1 MASRLPRTRRVLLV
15 LRFLGPV
22 LGLLLVLALIALHTS
37 PVRRFVNE
45 RIAAVLARQHVSF
58 SARSLHYNVL
68 AGSVTLQD
76 VRVGPTTWREAP
88 VFATIRRARIDLN
101 LFQLLRGRYVIQS
114 GTVEDVEVHYFVD
127 EQGRDN
133 LPRPSAGPDTLR
145 EPRSVSPAQ
154 SRTLHVASFS
164 IARTRVR
171 YENRA
176 QRIDARLPIEA
187 IEISGDNTE
196 NRHRIR
202 FDAAG
207 GEVRIRD
214 RPATIDRVQC
224 RATLGHDDVSIER
237 LDVDTSGSRL
247 GITGTITQFGAP
259 VAELMMTSRV
269 DVLDVASLTGIAE
282 PVSGSV
288 GIEAAARGPVSAPV
302 VTAHLSGSALQ
313 FRDLRDLQL
322 DVKAAYDRSTGLAE
336 VSAMDVRAPSG
347 RIAASG
353 RVAFN
358 ESGQSAVSAT
368 VAEIDAETLM
378 RALQLPVVAA
388 TQLNGTLQA
397 EWQGMDYLRA
407 SGTADAVLSPT
418 APDAARSAVP
428 LTGRVVGRIN
438 GGRIETQLVRMS
450 VPGAEVNGVVEVRSD
465 HQLRGKVM
473 ARSADVGQLISSF
486 ESMTGQPGGPLTR
499 VPIRGGVNVDAL
511 IAGSLDAPLATAALA
526 VPALDVGI
534 ASGIAV
540 GAEASYAAGTVTI
553 SRGELSWHGARAR
566 FDGRVGIRR
575 DESIALSIIA
585 EELSVESLLHAMN
598 RPGLAL
604 AGMLTG
610 KADVRGTMAR
620 PNAVI
625 TAEGTHLVAYGEA
638 IGSLEANVFL
648 DGHEVTV
655 SDLVVDKP
663 QPGQSGRLTAS
674 GTYDLERQTY
684 TFDLQSRGLQLLG
697 VVLPS
702 GHRLRGDVEQ
712 FAARGAGSLDFPQGS
727 LDLEIAALE
736 IEASGHTS
744 PLGRVVVTGE
754 ATNGHATIMAAADHL
769 SLDANATLGL
779 TNPWPATLAL
789 RARALDLAALPFHAV
804 FDTAP
809 ETLAG
814 LQGQLRGTIDAS
826 AILHDP
832 LRGHAAFAIESL
844 GGTWNGR
851 SFTVTSPS
859 PLQYANER
867 LTVDALRIEGAD
879 TSVTVRGDLPLADRT
894 ASGEMA
900 IDLRGTLATL
910 TQYAPS
916 DANISGDGAV
926 TLTGTLRGTLA
937 QIEPDLTLTV
947 DDGHLFSPLLQPGFS
962 NIVLRAR
969 IDGGVADVSQFDAN
983 WGTATLKVSG
993 RAPLDT
999 VPRLPV
1005 HVPPEHE
1012 PATLRAVISELDPSS
1027 IPGVPAQLKGR
1038 LTAEAEL
1045 TAARAD
1051 LDSLDGHIS
1060 FRELDV
1066 TFGGVGLAQSQP
1078 TTIGIASGTATLEPL
1093 NLSGSAGTISAGGRI
1108 GLDGTRALDL
1118 AVDGTLNIAAL
1129 SLLTTRIRTE
1139 GDSTLKLVAR
1149 GTLAAP
1155 ELTGTIDL
1163 KDGTAV
1169 SNEPRIAAENI
1180 DAHLDIAGRRISLTR
1195 FQADVNGGMVSASGA
1210 VTLAERTIRDINLD
1224 VSVTDMALDEPLD
1237 IRSLSDASLR
1247 VSRAGDTILV
1257 KGSVTIEEAGQTN
1270 DVRLD
1275 AGLLARMG
1283 ARRDRNLG
1291 QRQDPLLDRLR
1302 FDISVATATPL
1313 LVDNNLARA
1322 EITAD
1327 LHVVGTPY
1335 EPGLLGSLTLLDGS
1349 EILLNERRYHAER
1362 GVITFADE
1370 RRILPTFDLRLGTRA
1385 GDYDVTVTVTGTPGN
1400 TETTLTS
1407 VPSLPQPDIMAR
1419 LVTGRT
1425 LDEARGEEFDI
1436 ARDQVLSS
1444 LAGRL
1449 GSSLGRGLQQATGFS
1464 QVRIEPILIANEADP
1479 AARLTVGQ
1487 NLTHDLKVVYS
1498 TNLADSNDQIWV
1510 LEYELTR
1517 RFQARAVWEDD
1528 GSYRV
1533 DLRRDVRFGGRPE
1546 PVSRERV
1553 RPRIRDVSVS
1563 VDGSDESAVRDRFG
1577 VKVGAPYDF
1586 FEIRN
1591 GIQRVEEWLIERGY
1605 LQSRVRLERQVD
1617 AREARLRLQVV
1628 TGPQVEMVVMGASPP
1643 RRVERALREQWQRAA
1658 FDAQRGEGA
1667 RETLFEWLM
1676 DDNYL
1681 QATVE
1686 YAIENVGERQR
1697 RVVFQVD
1704 PGPRS
1709 RRIVLAFEGASAIHP
1724 DELDRIIL
1732 DQKLERQLFTDPSV
1746 VVEILQ
1752 GYYRARGH
1760 LNARI
1765 GEPRIEFPDET
1776 ARVVLPIDEG
1786 PAFTVGMITISGNTV
1801 YDTRDLVSQ
1810 APLIAGAPFVP
1821 AAAENT
1827 FATIR
1832 DLYWAKGYNDVHVD
1846 YELVTNRVAGEVD
1859 VRFAIVEGRQSVIS
1873 DISITGNDRVSDHL
1887 VRAQMQLSPAE
1898 PLDVSALARSRRS
1911 LYRTGAFSFVD
1922 ITRREVEDANA
1933 DPQKQVHLDVDIKEL
1948 PPVQLRYGVSYDTER
1963 GIGGILDVSNRSS
1976 LGGAREVGI
1985 RSRYDGQLTDV
1996 RVFVN
2001 QPELT
2006 YRYET
2011 TASLYFREEL
2021 NPPTDLTDPFDVSRK
2036 GVSIQQQRRL
2046 QHRSIWTYGYKYERA
2061 QTLTPTPAGAID
2073 EAVTVSPVTSTLT
2086 RETRDVVLDASRG
2099 SFLSQSIAFSPS
2111 WLGSDQPYV
2120 KYFGQY
2126 FHYFPLEAQRQDPFT
2141 SVSIRPRLV
2150 FATGVRLGLAAGIGG
2165 DVPRTERFFA
2175 GGSATLRGFEQNTVG
2190 PITPER
2196 FALGGESLLVLNNE
2210 VRVPLISV
2218 VDGVFFTDIG
2228 NVFDRVSS
2236 FSLTNLRQSA
2246 GLGLR
2251 VRTAWLL
2258 LRADYGVVLDPRP
2271 GERRGLFYLSVG
2283 QAF

>member
-22 LGLLLVLALIALHTS
+22 LGLLLILALIALHTS

-45 RIAAVLARQHVSF
+45 RIAAILARQHVSF
-58 SARSLHYNVL
+58 SARSLDYNVL

-114 GTVEDVEVHYFVD
+114 GTGEDVEVHYFVD

-133 LPRPSAGPDTLR
+133 LPRPSAGPDTWR

-176 QRIDARLPIEA
+176 QRIDARLPIDA
-187 IEISGDNTE
+187 IEISGDDTE

-224 RATLGHDDVSIER
+224 HATVGHDDVSIER

-247 GITGTITQFGAP
+247 GVTGTITQFGAP
-259 VAELMMTSRV
+259 VAELVMTSRV

-288 GIEAAARGPVSAPV
+288 SIEAAARGPLFAPV
-302 VTAHLSGSALQ
+302 VTAHLSGAALQ
-313 FRDLRDLQL
+313 FRDLRDLQV

-336 VSAMDVRAPSG
+336 VSAMEVRAPSG

-358 ESGQSAVSAT
+358 ESGQSALDAT
-368 VAEIDAETLM
+368 IVDIDAETLM

-388 TQLNGTLQA
+388 TQLNGTLRA
-397 EWQGMDYLRA
+397 EWQGLDFLGA
-407 SGTADAVLSPT
+407 TGTADGLLSTT
-418 APDAARSAVP
+418 APDTHSAVP
-428 LTGRVVGRIN
+428 LSGRIVGRIG
-438 GGRIETQLVRMS
+438 GGRIDAQLVRIAL
-450 VPGAEVNGVVEVRSD
+450 PGAEVNGVVEVTSNRRI
-465 HQLRGKVM
+465 RGEVTGW
-473 ARSADVGQLISSF
+473 SADVAQLISSI
-486 ESMTGQPGGPLTR
+486 ESMAWQRNGSLIS
-499 VPIRGGVNVDAL
+499 VPIAGRVDVDAR
-511 IAGSLDAPLATAALA
+511 IEGSLDAPIATAAVI
-526 VPALDVGI
+526 VPALDVGV
-534 ASGIAV
+534 ASGIALR
-540 GAEASYAAGTVTI
+540 AEASYAAGTVTI
-553 SRGELSWHGARAR
+553 SRGELRWHDARAR

-575 DESIALSIIA
+575 DQSIAFSVIA

-604 AGMLTG
+604 AGMLTA

-620 PNAVI
+620 PNAVM

-638 IGSLEANVFL
+638 IGSLRANVRL
-648 DGHEVTV
+648 DNHEVTV
-655 SDLVVDKP
+655 SDLVVDKA
-663 QPGQSGRLTAS
+663 QGQSGRLTGS
-674 GTYDLERQTY
+674 GAYDLDRRSY

-702 GHRLRGDVEQ
+702 GHRLRGDVEHL
-712 FAARGAGSLDFPQGS
+712 AARGAGSIDSPRGS

-736 IEASGHTS
+736 IEASGRTS

-754 ATNGHATIMAAADHL
+754 AKDGDATIVAAADHL
-769 SLDANATLGL
+769 SLDAHATLGL
-779 TNPWPATLAL
+779 TSPWPATLTL
-789 RARALDLAALPFHAV
+789 RAGALDLAALPLHAA
-804 FDTAP
+804 FATTP
-809 ETLAG
+809 EKLAG
-814 LQGQLRGTIDAS
+814 LQGQLRATMDAS
-826 AILHDP
+826 GTLQD
-832 LRGHAAFAIESL
+832 LRRAHATLALESL
-844 GGTWNGR
+844 AGRWNGR

-879 TSVTVRGDLPLADRT
+879 TSFTVSGDLPLADRT

-962 NIVLRAR
+962 NIVVRAR
-969 IDGGVADVSQFDAN
+969 IDGGVADVSQFEAN

-1005 HVPPEHE
+1005 HVPPEHG

-1045 TAARAD
+1045 TATRAD

-1078 TTIGIASGTATLEPL
+1078 TTIAIVSGTATVEPL
-1093 NLSGSAGTISAGGRI
+1093 NLSGSAGTISAGGSI

-1118 AVDGTLNIAAL
+1118 AVDGTLDIAAL

-1180 DAHLDIAGRRISLTR
+1180 DAHLDLAGRRISLTR

-1210 VTLAERTIRDINLD
+1210 VTLAERTIRDVNLD
-1224 VSVTDMALDEPLD
+1224 VSVTDIALDEPLD

-1247 VSRAGDTILV
+1247 VSRVGDTILV
-1257 KGSVTIEEAGQTN
+1257 KGSVTIEEAGQTS

-1302 FDISVATATPL
+1302 FDVSVATATPL

-1327 LHVVGTPY
+1327 LHVVGTPN
-1335 EPGLLGSLTLLDGS
+1335 EPGLLGSVTLLDGS

-1370 RRILPTFDLRLGTRA
+1370 RRILPTFDLRLATRA
-1385 GDYDVTVTVTGTPGN
+1385 DDYDVTVTVTGTPGN

-1407 VPSLPQPDIMAR
+1407 VPSLPEPDIMAR

-1425 LDEARGEEFDI
+1425 LDEARGEEFEI

-1464 QVRIEPILIANEADP
+1464 EVRIEPILIANEADP

-1563 VDGSDESAVRDRFG
+1563 VEGSDESAVRDRFG

-1586 FEIRN
+1586 FEVRN

-1617 AREARLRLQVV
+1617 TREARLRLHVV
-1628 TGPQVEMVVMGASPP
+1628 PGPQVEMVVMGASPP

-1704 PGPRS
+1704 LGPRS

-1732 DQKLERQLFTDPSV
+1732 DQKLERQLFTDPSL

-1760 LNARI
+1760 LDARI
-1765 GEPRIEFPDET
+1765 GEPRFEFPDDT
-1776 ARVVLPIDEG
+1776 ARVVMPIDEG

-1801 YDTRDLVSQ
+1801 HDNRDLVSHG
-1810 APLIAGAPFVP
+1810 PLVAGAPFVP

-1933 DPQKQVHLDVDIKEL
+1933 DPQRQVHLDVDIKEL

-2006 YRYET
+2006 SRYET

-2021 NPPTDLTDPFDVSRK
+2021 NPPTDLTDPFDISRK

-2046 QHRSIWTYGYKYERA
+2046 QHRSIWTLGYKYERA
-2061 QTLTPTPAGAID
+2061 HTLTPTPAGAVD

-2111 WLGSDQPYV
+2111 WLGSDQPYI

-2150 FATGVRLGLAAGIGG
+2150 YATGVRLGLARGIGG

-2175 GGSATLRGFEQNTVG
+2175 GGNATLRGFEQNTVG

-2196 FALGGESLLVLNNE
+2196 FALGGEALLVLNNE
-2210 VRVPLISV
+2210 VRVPLTSV

-2246 GLGLR
+2246 GIGLR

-2258 LRADYGVVLDPRP
+2258 LRGDYGVVLDPRP
-2271 GERRGLFYLSVG
+2271 GERRGLFYLGVG